1 MEKPGRNDLC
11 YCGSGKKYKQC
22 HMKED
27 QQAEQEQRA
36 WGEAARFLRR
46 DMMGFAR
53 QEQFADA
60 FAQALPFYWNGL
72 YQVDNAEEMSMPEAL
87 RFFDWFVFDYRP
99 LAGDSVLESYRAERY
114 QDLSTYQQQVL
125 DNWMSAPPAGA
136 FELTGY
142 DGQVLHLRDFL
153 SGETFDVYEPA
164 GHGNVQVG
172 ELILARLLPVHNR
185 LEFSATAAY
194 LPKAEIAGL
203 REKMEAAKTAD
214 SDPTTFLRRHNHLI
228 IHHALEQAELQGR
241 PSVAR
246 LNASRTDKLVQK
258 AARGLK
264 NRLTGGSSFTGSVTE
279 HKPQTQSTRKVGG
292 G

>member
-1 MEKPGRNDLC
+1 MDKPGRNDLC

-46 DMMGFAR
+46 DMMSFAR
-53 QEQFADA
+53 QEQFTNV
-60 FAQALPFYWNGL
+60 FAQALPFYWNNL
-72 YQVDNAEEMSMPEAL
+72 YEADNAEEMSMPEAL
-87 RFFDWFVFDYRP
+87 RFFDWFVFDYQPSEGAR
-99 LAGDSVLESYRAERY
+99 VLETYYTERY
-114 QDLSTYQQQVL
+114 PNLSVYQQQVL
-125 DNWMSAPPAGA
+125 DSWMSAPPAGA
-136 FELTGY
+136 YELTGY
-142 DGQVLHLRDFL
+142 DGQTLHLRDFF

-185 LEFSATAAY
+185 LEFSTTAAY
-194 LPKAEIAGL
+194 LPKAEIADL
-203 REKMEAAKTAD
+203 QEKMEAAQTAD

-228 IHHALEQAELQGR
+228 IHHALEQATQHDR
-241 PSVAR
+241 PPVAR
-246 LNASRTDKLVQK
+246 LDSSRPDKLVQK

-264 NRLTGGSSFTGSVTE
+264 NRLGGGKTPTGSVTE
-279 HKPQTQSTRKVGG
+279 HKPMTQSTRKVGSG
-292 G
+292 